1 MSLKVGNNCSIK
13 TFFYKPHFFH
23 DLQVAAASGLIDGG
37 GESVGEFKRSSSA
50 RLHRNKRNHP
60 EFFNLGMYT
69 YKDLYQV

>member
-13 TFFYKPHFFH
+13 TFFINHIFFH

-60 EFFNLGMYT
+60 EFFNLGMYQS
-69 YKDLYQV
+69 YKSQVL